1 MSRWIKLY
9 DDVLN
14 WRWAHKPEYVSF
26 MVHCLLL
33 ANSQPKKWE
42 NIEIPRGSFVTT
54 IKNMAERVGISERTF
69 RTIIQHLI
77 ECEFLSVKTTNK
89 YTLITICNYESY
101 QERKEVNRQTVKR

>member
-9 DDVLN
+9 EDVLN

-33 ANSQPKKWE
+33 ANPQPKKWE

-54 IKNMAERVGISERTF
+54 IKNMSERVGISERTF

-77 ECEFLSVKTTNK
+77 ECEFLSVKTTNR

-101 QERKEVNRQTVKR
+101 QERKAPI